1 MYYVCIVSFS
11 LADNKYCLTV
21 LTWEIA
27 GSNVSIT
34 GWVCEGEC
42 KSVTKASWE
51 ERQTKIAQRID
62 AEYQEMI
69 RKANEE
75 FGMDEYYRERVEH
88 FRRIYK
94 AQERRR
100 LRYLELSIT

>member
-1 MYYVCIVSFS
+1 MRENVKVS
-11 LADNKYCLTV
+11 LKP
-21 LTWEIA
+21 A
-27 GSNVSIT
+27 GKN
-34 GWVCEGEC
+34 GRL
-42 KSVTKASWE
+42 KLL
-51 ERQTKIAQRID
+51 D